1 MTTRSNDEER
11 REDLATSAEPEK
23 RLIDKGTLRK
33 VFWRAFLLPSC
44 YSMDRMQAPGF
55 CYSIMP
61 VLRKLYGSD
70 KQEFTDA
77 MVRHQ
82 EVYNN
87 TYACSPFVLGIT
99 AAMEEQAANDKTFDV
114 SAINNI
120 KVALMGPL
128 SGIGDTFFWGT
139 FRIIASGVGISLAS
153 QGSILGP
160 LIFLIIYNI
169 PHILVRVFGLK
180 YGYKLGSSSID
191 ALVKGGLMAK
201 ATLAATVLGLVV
213 VGGMIASMVTVNVA
227 FVADFGSGM
236 TLSVQE
242 VLDQLCP
249 CLLPLVLTFIM
260 WRAWSF
266 PKSLPT
272 KSSPPYWPCTGLR
285 ISTRPWIRQNG
296 WWQTAATA
304 IPLPCISI
312 RPRRKKSPLM
322 RTG

>member
-128 SGIGDTFFWGT
+128 SGIGDTFFWGV
-139 FRIIASGVGISLAS
+139 FRVIAAGIGVSFAME
-153 QGSILGP
+153 GSILGP
-160 LIFLIIYNI
+160 ILFAILFNI
-169 PHILVRVFGLK
+169 PNIAVRWYGLFAGYK
-180 YGYKLGSSSID
+180 YGTSFLDRINNS
-191 ALVKGGLMAK
+191 GLMGLI
-201 ATLAATVLGLVV
+201 TYCTGIVGVCVIAAMV
-213 VGGMIASMVTVNVA
+213 ASNINLTTP
-227 FVADFGSGM
+227 FVAHFGQ
-236 TLSVQE
+236 TE
-242 VLDQLCP
+242 VVFQDIFDQILP
-249 CLLPLVLTFIM
+249 KLLPLVATMGFYQALRKNVKVNLLLVLAAVIGF
-260 WRAWSF
+260 A
-266 PKSLPT
+266 LGVV
-272 KSSPPYWPCTGLR
+272 GL
-285 ISTRPWIRQNG
+285 I
-296 WWQTAATA
+296 
-304 IPLPCISI
+304 
-312 RPRRKKSPLM
+312 
-322 RTG
+322 

>member
-33 VFWRAFLLPSC
+33 GFWRAFLLPSC

-249 CLLPLVLTFIM
+249 CLLPLVLTFGIYHLLKKDVKPWVIM
-260 WRAWSF
+260 VALF
-266 PKSLPT
+266 ALGIVGKFI
-272 KSSPPYWPCTGLR
+272 G
-285 ISTRPWIRQNG
+285 IF
-296 WWQTAATA
+296 
-304 IPLPCISI
+304 
-312 RPRRKKSPLM
+312 
-322 RTG
+322 